1 MKRVRIPAIL
11 WIALIVLAF
20 SSANGAASGPVSLSA
35 LAPADEYFGHEK
47 LSPLEIRHRIFSL
60 KDDLHHARNRPDS
73 IQHDA
78 SFVDDALHDWA
89 TRFPV
94 DPWLPSTAWNL
105 ATLYEE
111 LPGTDAQ
118 QHAMATLQ
126 FVRTSF
132 AGTPYAQLASRD
144 LSRGVGVRPWPHWAG
159 KPVEVASAKTTPT
172 PSAKFTPSPVPTRS
186 TPLPTLH
193 STPLPTHSAT
203 PAPAATAT
211 NADSLVAAILAQNKD
226 VNAALAIESRFWTL
240 SKNGS
245 DSAYMRAAW
254 QLAAL
259 YQSLPGDESRD
270 HAIRLLALLVDRYPS
285 AVYGRWALRDLARGV
300 GTR

>member
-1 MKRVRIPAIL
+1 MKRVRIPVIL
-11 WIALIVLAF
+11 WIALLVLAL

-35 LAPADEYFGHEK
+35 LAPADEYFGHAK

-60 KDDLHHARNRPDS
+60 KDDLHHGRMRPDS
-73 IQHDA
+73 IEHNAAFIDEA
-78 SFVDDALHDWA
+78 VHDWA
-89 TRFPV
+89 VRFPV

-118 QHAMATLQ
+118 QHAVSALQ
-126 FVRTSF
+126 FVRTTF
-132 AGTPYAQLASRD
+132 AATPYAQLASRD
-144 LSRGVGVRPWPHWAG
+144 LSRGVGVRAWPHWAG
-159 KPVEVASAKTTPT
+159 KPVEVASAKSTATPKVT
-172 PSAKFTPSPVPTRS
+172 ATPSPAPTR
-186 TPLPTLH
+186 TG
-193 STPLPTHSAT
+193 SAAPAAT
-203 PAPAATAT
+203 RSASPAPAATAA
-211 NADSLVAAILAQNKD
+211 NADALVAAILAQNKD
-226 VNAALAIESRFWTL
+226 VNAALALESRFWTL

-259 YQSLPGDESRD
+259 YQSLPGDQSRD